1 MEEIEIKNNEYC
13 DSYPTRIVI
22 NHNLRTREYPIYVDI
37 EKMILEKED
46 ILNKINLIFEEL
58 KEYYLIK
65 EGLRNGKYN
74 F

>member
-1 MEEIEIKNNEYC
+1 MKEIEIANNEYC
-13 DSYPTRIVI
+13 GSYPTKIVI